1 MPAQVAQTQATPRE
15 RASRPIPAWR
25 VLASAAV
32 IILVAG
38 LGWTV
43 WSNRAAQPQATEAT
57 PTITAPESRPSL
69 TASQAGSLSEGRA
82 AVFKRMVAAMQND
95 RFSWRTVERL
105 AIESGV
111 DEAEA
116 HAILAEHSGE
126 VVLGK
131 SHDGKLI
138 ARLADR

>member
-1 MPAQVAQTQATPRE
+1 LNT
-15 RASRPIPAWR
+15 
-25 VLASAAV
+25 AA
-32 IILVAG
+32 L
-38 LGWTV
+38 
-43 WSNRAAQPQATEAT
+43 QD
-57 PTITAPESRPSL
+57 
-69 TASQAGSLSEGRA
+69 
-82 AVFKRMVAAMQND
+82 D

-116 HAILAEHSGE
+116 HEILARHPGE